1 MEVQIK
7 IIAASKKDKFTKGF
21 CVLLLSGDTPGV
33 AMPEDEF
40 ETIEFKEKLE
50 EATEHAVEAAEH
62 RARWI
67 VYLSFSTALIAV
79 LAAVAALE
87 SGTYSNEALIQKNEA
102 LLAQAKASD
111 QWAYYQ
117 AKGIKGSVYATQAA
131 AARSANPELADK
143 SQKEADRYAAEQE
156 EISKAAREFEGEE
169 KRDSELSDKSLEHH
183 HRFAYAVTMFQIS
196 IALAAVAALSRQK
209 AVWLVGL
216 AISVLGLLYFVD
228 GFRLFF

>member
-1 MEVQIK
+1 
-7 IIAASKKDKFTKGF
+7 
-21 CVLLLSGDTPGV
+21 
-33 AMPEDEF
+33 MPEEEF

-62 RARWI
+62 RSRWL
-67 VYLSFSTALIAV
+67 VYLSFTTALIAV

-131 AARSANPELADK
+131 AARATNPELADK
-143 SQKEADRYAAEQE
+143 SQKEADRYTAEQE
-156 EISKAAREFEGEE
+156 EISKSAREFEGEE
-169 KRDSELSDKSLEHH
+169 KKDSELSDKSLEHH
-183 HRFAYAVTMFQIS
+183 HRFANRNDHRPPPADRAAAIASTYRRAIFVT
-196 IALAAVAALSRQK
+196 LSQSRASK
-209 AVWLVGL
+209 T
-216 AISVLGLLYFVD
+216 S
-228 GFRLFF
+228 RLTS

>member
-1 MEVQIK
+1 
-7 IIAASKKDKFTKGF
+7 
-21 CVLLLSGDTPGV
+21 
-33 AMPEDEF
+33 
-40 ETIEFKEKLE
+40 
-50 EATEHAVEAAEH
+50 
-62 RARWI
+62 
-67 VYLSFSTALIAV
+67 
-79 LAAVAALE
+79 
-87 SGTYSNEALIQKNEA
+87 

-131 AARSANPELADK
+131 AARATNPELADK

-156 EISKAAREFEGEE
+156 EISKSAREFEGEE
-169 KRDSELSDKSLEHH
+169 KKDSELSDKSLEHH

-216 AISVLGLLYFVD
+216 AISLLGLLYFVD